1 MAKLLAYT
9 VTSNLSKQ
17 EILEE
22 VLRRLKMAEEL
33 NNGED
38 AFSLTY
44 DYNTKKMYMI
54 YSEQMVK
61 KDPKMEEYMVEV
73 QPDLSY
79 LDNQIA
85 DIYQKLDIIL
95 KNIEIKNQ

>member
-9 VTSNLSKQ
+9 VTSNISKQ

-22 VLRRLKMAEEL
+22 VLRRLKMAEES

>member
-9 VTSNLSKQ
+9 VTSNISKQ

-85 DIYQKLDIIL
+85 DIYQKLNIIL

>member
-9 VTSNLSKQ
+9 VTSNISKQ

-73 QPDLSY
+73 QHDLSY

>member
-9 VTSNLSKQ
+9 VTSNISKQ

-38 AFSLTY
+38 AFYLAY

>member
-9 VTSNLSKQ
+9 VTSNISKQ

-38 AFSLTY
+38 TFSLTY

>member
-9 VTSNLSKQ
+9 VTSNISKQ

-44 DYNTKKMYMI
+44 DYNTKTNRFYYRCPKCGDVTTTVFKH
-54 YSEQMVK
+54 SER
-61 KDPKMEEYMVEV
+61 
-73 QPDLSY
+73 
-79 LDNQIA
+79 N
-85 DIYQKLDIIL
+85 
-95 KNIEIKNQ
+95 

>member
-9 VTSNLSKQ
+9 VTSNISKQ

-54 YSEQMVK
+54 YSEKMVK

>member
-9 VTSNLSKQ
+9 VTSNISKQ

-85 DIYQKLDIIL
+85 DIYKKLDIIL

>member
-9 VTSNLSKQ
+9 VTSNISKQ

-95 KNIEIKNQ
+95 KNIDIKNQ

>member
-9 VTSNLSKQ
+9 VTSNISKQ